1 MITPGTGLDAADFTT
16 FVRTDDSTTQVAYY
30 AKPLYYFAGDTA
42 AGDTNGAS
50 VSPSWHLAQP
60 Q

>member
-1 MITPGTGLDAADFTT
+1 
-16 FVRTDDSTTQVAYY
+16 VAYY

-42 AGDTNGAS
+42 AGDTNGAN
-50 VSPSWHLAQP
+50 VSASWHLAMP